1 MTVKSTEGSEE
12 QHKVHPH
19 SFSMRHEQN
28 TSQDIKKTLHMGKNL
43 ELCCSLLKRSS
54 DIVAGQE
61 VKC

>member
-28 TSQDIKKTLHMGKNL
+28 TSQDIKKTLHTGKNL
-43 ELCCSLLKRSS
+43 ELCCWS